1 VNLVQPLWHL
11 VKPFKYEFED
21 LKTTF
26 EFTGQLNIL
35 CMFKDPW
42 CNLFNISELGQHMV
56 IHLYLSLG
64 GMCGYYLN
72 QIPPT

>member
-42 CNLFNISELGQHMV
+42 CNLFNIS
-56 IHLYLSLG
+56 
-64 GMCGYYLN
+64 
-72 QIPPT
+72 